1 MNISSGIDLIE
12 IDRIQSALDRYGERF
27 LKKIFS
33 ETELERLN
41 RFKTRE
47 VNPRIISAELAARF
61 AAKEACSKA
70 LGTGIG
76 PVSWKEMEIL
86 NEPSGKPT
94 LRLTG
99 KAAQIAGFLGYTS
112 WSVSLTHSRE
122 TAAAVVVCAGDSKLD

>member
-12 IDRIQSALDRYGERF
+12 IERIEKALNRHGERF
-27 LKKIFS
+27 LKRIFS
-33 ETELERLN
+33 KTELEKLVK
-41 RFKTRE
+41 FKERR
-47 VNPRIISAELAARF
+47 VNPRLIAAEVAARF

-76 PVSWKEMEIL
+76 PVSWREMEVL
-86 NEPSGKPT
+86 NEPSGKPV

-112 WSVSLTHSRE
+112 WSVSLTHSRGM
-122 TAAAVVVCAGDSKLD
+122 AAAVVVAAGD

>member
-12 IDRIQSALDRYGERF
+12 IKRIEKALERHGKRF

-33 ETELERLN
+33 ETELERLDKFTA
-41 RFKTRE
+41 RQ
-47 VNPRIISAELAARF
+47 VNPRLIAAELAARF

-76 PVSWKEMEIL
+76 PVSWKEMEVI

-94 LRLTG
+94 MRLSG
-99 KAAQIAGFLGYTS
+99 KAAQIASTRGYTS

-122 TAAAVVVCAGDSKLD
+122 MAAAVVVCVGEGK

>member
-12 IDRIQSALDRYGERF
+12 IERIEKALVRHGERF

-33 ETELERLN
+33 KTELERFNKFTSRQVSPRLIAA
-41 RFKTRE
+41 E
-47 VNPRIISAELAARF
+47 VAARF

-76 PVSWKEMEIL
+76 PVSWREMEVL
-86 NEPSGKPT
+86 NEPSGKPI

-112 WSVSLTHSRE
+112 WSVSLTHSRGM
-122 TAAAVVVCAGDSKLD
+122 AAAVVVAAGN

>member
-12 IDRIQSALDRYGERF
+12 INRIEKALERHGERF

-33 ETELERLN
+33 KTELERLVK
-41 RFKTRE
+41 FKERK
-47 VNPRIISAELAARF
+47 VNPRLIAAELAARF

-76 PVSWKEMEIL
+76 PVSWIEMEIL
-86 NEPSGKPT
+86 NEPSGKPV
-94 LRLTG
+94 LRLSG

-112 WSVSLTHSRE
+112 WSVSLTHSNE
-122 TAAAVVVCAGDSKLD
+122 MAGAVVVAAGE

>member
-12 IDRIQSALDRYGERF
+12 IERIEKALDRHGEHF

-33 ETELERLN
+33 VTELERLVKYKE
-41 RFKTRE
+41 RQ
-47 VNPRIISAELAARF
+47 VNPRLIAAEVAARF

-76 PVSWKEMEIL
+76 PVSWREMEVL
-86 NEPSGKPT
+86 NERSGKPI

-112 WSVSLTHSRE
+112 WSVSLTHSRGM
-122 TAAAVVVCAGDSKLD
+122 AGAVVVAAAELR

>member
-12 IDRIQSALDRYGERF
+12 IERIEKALDRHGEHF

-33 ETELERLN
+33 VTELERLVK
-41 RFKTRE
+41 FRE
-47 VNPRIISAELAARF
+47 RQVNPRLIAAEVAARF

-76 PVSWKEMEIL
+76 PVSWREMEVL
-86 NEPSGKPT
+86 NERSGKPI

-112 WSVSLTHSRE
+112 WSVSLTHTRGM
-122 TAAAVVVCAGDSKLD
+122 AAAVVVAAGD

>member
-12 IDRIQSALDRYGERF
+12 IERIEKALNRHGERF

-33 ETELERLN
+33 DTELERLVK
-41 RFKTRE
+41 FKDRQVNSRLIAAE
-47 VNPRIISAELAARF
+47 VAARF

-76 PVSWKEMEIL
+76 PVSWREMEVL

-94 LRLTG
+94 LRLIG

-112 WSVSLTHSRE
+112 WSVSLTHSRGM
-122 TAAAVVVCAGDSKLD
+122 AAAVVVAAGE

>member
-12 IDRIQSALDRYGERF
+12 INRIEKVLERHGVHF

-33 ETELERLN
+33 ITELERLEK
-41 RFKTRE
+41 FKDRRVKPRLIAAE
-47 VNPRIISAELAARF
+47 VAARF

-76 PVSWKEMEIL
+76 PVSWKEMEVL
-86 NEPSGKPT
+86 NEPSGKPF
-94 LRLTG
+94 LRLSG

-112 WSVSLTHSRE
+112 WSVSLTHSNE
-122 TAAAVVVCAGDSKLD
+122 MAGAVVVAAGEN

>member
-12 IDRIQSALDRYGERF
+12 IDRIQSALDRYNERF

-33 ETELERLN
+33 ERELERLN
-41 RFKTRE
+41 KFKSRQI
-47 VNPRIISAELAARF
+47 NPRIIAAELAARF

-76 PVSWKEMEIL
+76 PVSWKEMEVL
-86 NEPSGKPT
+86 NEPSGKPI

-99 KAAQIAGFLGYTS
+99 KAAQIADSLGYTS
-112 WSVSLTHSRE
+112 WSVSLTHSRD
-122 TAAAVVVCAGDSKLD
+122 TAAAVVVCAGDS